1 MRDKGIAPL
10 ALTTLYHVHEHMK
23 KYFKQYSTLDMTTL
37 LIIIAGIVAIDFE
50 NAGTLGKITGI
61 ILYLAVIVTL
71 LKGFIMIWR
80 EKSHERKRKN

>member
-1 MRDKGIAPL
+1 
-10 ALTTLYHVHEHMK
+10 MK

-37 LIIIAGIVAIDFE
+37 LIIIAGIVAIDLE

-80 EKSHERKRKN
+80 EKRNERKRKN

>member
-37 LIIIAGIVAIDFE
+37 LIIIAGIVVIDFE

-61 ILYLAVIVTL
+61 ILYLAVIITL

>member
-1 MRDKGIAPL
+1 MRAKGIAPL

-37 LIIIAGIVAIDFE
+37 LIIIAGIVAIDLE